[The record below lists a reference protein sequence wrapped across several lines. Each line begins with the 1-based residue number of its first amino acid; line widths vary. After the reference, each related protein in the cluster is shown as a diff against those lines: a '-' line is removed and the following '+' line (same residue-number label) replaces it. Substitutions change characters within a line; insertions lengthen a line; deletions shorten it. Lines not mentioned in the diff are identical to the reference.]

1 MRIKAAPPNAPAR
14 MAMSASTFR
23 AIKKMTKPGFLYQT
37 VTPPIYAEEWHV
49 RPPAY
54 DIFDNYPEKQDPCF
68 EDPMD
73 PRDYPYAQ
81 YTTRTNLLPRDEK
94 NTRLFCNGRA
104 QSQEYIYSLITK
116 NDIAF
121 RENMTRILKKKLH
134 QRYRHNCYD
143 LFSPYL
149 QNN

>member
-1 MRIKAAPPNAPAR
+1 
-14 MAMSASTFR
+14 
-23 AIKKMTKPGFLYQT
+23 MTAKGFLYQT
-37 VTPPIYAEEWHV
+37 VTPPIYSEVWHV

-54 DIFDNYPEKQDPCF
+54 DIFDNYPNYPKRDEEDNILNDPS
-68 EDPMD
+68 D

-81 YTTRTNLLPRDEK
+81 YTNRLNLLPRQE
-94 NTRLFCNGRA
+94 THVRLFCNGRA
-104 QSQEYIYSLITK
+104 ESQGYVNNLFTM
-116 NDIAF
+116 NDVAF

-149 QNN
+149 QNFSSIIND